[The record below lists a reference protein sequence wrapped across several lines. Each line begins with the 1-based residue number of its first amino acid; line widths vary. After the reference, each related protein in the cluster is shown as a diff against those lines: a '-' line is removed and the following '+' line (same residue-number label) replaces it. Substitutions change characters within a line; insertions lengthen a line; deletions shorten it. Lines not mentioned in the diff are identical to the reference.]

1 MENSWQVYR
10 KHEHSTLW
18 HGNTPITDIELNR
31 SGVECW
37 ELDITNAGS
46 GNSLSGL
53 LNRNQLQELH
63 EAIGKELGI

>member
-1 MENSWQVYR
+1 MTESWQAYR
-10 KHEHSTLW
+10 KHESSTIW
-18 HGNTPITDIELNR
+18 YGSTFATDMELNR

-46 GNSLSGL
+46 GNSLSGQ